1 MGRKIAVVSGKGGV
15 GKTTVACGL
24 ALALSK
30 NGKSV
35 CLVDLDVGLNNLDV
49 LLGLENK
56 VVYDL
61 ADCLSGRCRLKQA
74 LVTGNGFENLYLLP
88 SMRFSSVKI
97 TPLQIKSITD
107 KLAGV
112 FDFVIID
119 APAGAGENFELA
131 VYGANE
137 ALVVVTPHMASLRDA
152 DKVIG
157 LLKGFGISETS
168 IVVNRIRGDMVARK
182 EMLSHTQISKLL
194 KCPIMGVIP
203 ESDDINIYS
212 SFKFDKIAKSKT
224 VVAFTIL
231 VHNIKTDK
239 KVIYDYESR
248 YKGLI
253 GIIRRN
259 IKRSV

>member
-1 MGRKIAVVSGKGGV
+1 MGRKIAIVSGKGGV
-15 GKTTVACGL
+15 GKTTVACGV
-24 ALALSK
+24 ALSLAK
-30 NGKSV
+30 SGKSV
-35 CLVDLDVGLNNLDV
+35 CLIDLDVGLNNLDV

-61 ADCLSGRCRLKQA
+61 ADCISGRCRIKQA
-74 LVTGNGFENLYLLP
+74 LVNDSAFENLYLLP

-97 TPLQIKSITD
+97 SEYEIQTITD

-131 VYGANE
+131 VKGANE
-137 ALVVVTPHMASLRDA
+137 AIVVVTPHMASLRDA

-157 LLKGFGISETS
+157 IIKGSGIDEVSV
-168 IVVNRIRGDMVARK
+168 IVNRIRGDMVARR
-182 EMLSHTQISKLL
+182 EMLNHIQISKLL
-194 KCPIMGVIP
+194 KCKIMGVVP

-212 SFKFDKIAKSKT
+212 SFKFDKISKSKA
-224 VVAFTIL
+224 VVAFSIL

-248 YKGLI
+248 YKGLL